1 MVDDQSGAASTVSPG
16 QPITGGPQ
24 RPYGP
29 QPCCGSFV
37 PIPDERAERLGV
49 FRRKITGPSVY
60 IKSVRL
66 GTGDKI
72 RPGKIGDL
80 KVANLADSQNL
91 LATWTAPGGNYNDG
105 QVMTYRFVFSQ
116 KIEELLTPS
125 TSAPALDGLKED
137 FAPGTIVKKEIN
149 FKYYNAY
156 YYIGLYAFDEAG
168 NRGRMSNLV
177 LVRVP
182 APLTTTDVTSTE
194 PIVSEKSNDWTLLG
208 AIIGAI
214 GVILLAILVGLYCR
228 FFRLFFL

>member
-1 MVDDQSGAASTVSPG
+1 MDDQSGAASTVSPG
-16 QPITGGPQ
+16 QPITGGHQ

-37 PIPDERAERLGV
+37 PVPDDRAEPLGV
-49 FRRKITGPSVY
+49 FRRKTTGPSVY
-60 IKSVRL
+60 IKNVL
-66 GTGDKI
+66 LVAGDKI

-80 KVANLADSQNL
+80 KVTVLTDSQQL
-91 LATWTAPGGNYNDG
+91 LATWTAPGGDFNDG

-125 TSAPALDGLKED
+125 TPAPALDGLKENYSP
-137 FAPGTIVKKEIN
+137 ATIVKKEIN
-149 FKYYNAY
+149 FKYYNAD

-168 NRGRMSNLV
+168 NRGRMSNIV

-182 APLTTTDVTSTE
+182 APPTTTDISSTE
-194 PIVSEKSNDWTLLG
+194 PIVLEKSNDWTLLG
-208 AIIGAI
+208 ALIGAL

-228 FFRLFFL
+228 FFR